1 MPLAHC
7 TLVDVPRATSNS
19 NPRNEAPG
27 LSGSVPELS
36 SRPPEPRLFSPS
48 NGQLLTLKRSIDV
61 RFLNAIDYRRTTSNC
76 VRFEGMDNSEFYRT
90 GKRSRR
96 VLEGNCAS
104 LSYRSIYS
112 KGEAVEWNFHESC
125 SSQFLLFLGG
135 SAFPYICKRRWR
147 RG

>member
-19 NPRNEAPG
+19 NPRNEAAG

-36 SRPPEPRLFSPS
+36 SRPPETTRLFSPS

-61 RFLNAIDYRRTTSNC
+61 CFLNAIDYRRTTSNC
-76 VRFEGMDNSEFYRT
+76 VRFERMDNSEFYRT

-96 VLEGNCAS
+96 ILEENCES
-104 LSYRSIYS
+104 SSYRSAYS
-112 KGEAVEWNFHESC
+112 KGETVEWNFHESC

-135 SAFPYICKRRWR
+135 SVSIYM
-147 RG
+147 